1 VISVGRYR
9 VLRRLGQGGM
19 AEVFEAVAEGAEGF
33 RRRVAIKRVLPEHA
47 TDASVRRMFFDE
59 ARIAARLHHPGIVA
73 VLDFGLDGDAP
84 FQVLELVDGE
94 DLAAVLRRVGTL
106 PLGVALH
113 VGREVANALDCAHR
127 ATDDEGRPL
136 GIVHRDVSPSN
147 VLVSREGDVKL
158 GDFGIAFAHERSERT
173 AAGVVRGKPA
183 YMAPEQLTGGVVDA
197 RTDVFG
203 LACTLHRAL
212 VGRSPLADE
221 DAIAR
226 LLRGERVA
234 LDASIPA
241 DVGQVLGHALAPSRA
256 DRPRDAAEL
265 ARAFDELTRRHLEVD
280 GRSALRS
287 LLAPSLP
294 ADPLGSLFEL
304 AWVVEGEAGGGSAV
318 VEGEAGGGSA
328 GPLQAEAPRRFER
341 TTRRAIPKD
350 EVDATV
356 AKEVSA
362 GSAARSAWRSLGA
375 GASVVVAIVALGAW
389 GWSRRGSDESSVA
402 RPAAETETT
411 SETGT
416 EARTEARPEA
426 RTETTAATETTDP
439 ETGTEAESEDGT
451 ESAMATEAAMETA
464 LGGATDATN
473 ATTTARRSATR
484 SRSPTRRNEEDAQL
498 ARASHASREPAFLRI
513 GGEGA
518 LGAEIRV
525 EGVSRGFAPTT
536 VELPVGTH
544 VVELVR
550 RDGSRSRHPVVL
562 DVRDGPTTPQRLIVR

>member
-19 AEVFEAVAEGAEGF
+19 AEVFEAVADGAEGF

-73 VLDFGLDGDAP
+73 VLDFGLEGDAP

-113 VGREVANALDCAHR
+113 VGRELANALDCAHR

-203 LACTLHRAL
+203 LACTLHRVL

-221 DAIAR
+221 DAIVR
-226 LLRGERVA
+226 LLRGERVTI
-234 LDASIPA
+234 DPSIPL
-241 DVGQVLGHALAPSRA
+241 DVAEVLGRALSPSRA
-256 DRPRDAAEL
+256 ERPRDAAEL

-304 AWVVEGEAGGGSAV
+304 AWVVEGDGADGDA
-318 VEGEAGGGSA
+318 
-328 GPLQAEAPRRFER
+328 PDAEAPKRFER
-341 TTRRAIPKD
+341 TTTRATPEQAADAAAEKVARAGRSPSRRAL
-350 EVDATV
+350 V
-356 AKEVSA
+356 
-362 GSAARSAWRSLGA
+362 A
-375 GASVVVAIVALGAW
+375 GAAVVVALVSVAAW
-389 GWSRRGSDESSVA
+389 GWSRGGSDGPIEEPKPTVGG
-402 RPAAETETT
+402 PAAETDSATAPARER
-411 SETGT
+411 GT
-416 EARTEARPEA
+416 ETE
-426 RTETTAATETTDP
+426 
-439 ETGTEAESEDGT
+439 
-451 ESAMATEAAMETA
+451 
-464 LGGATDATN
+464 GATDVASSGVAANEIDVGSSDVAASAIDTASATI
-473 ATTTARRSATR
+473 RRSA
-484 SRSPTRRNEEDAQL
+484 
-498 ARASHASREPAFLRI
+498 ARARTPSSTRTDGGSAALRVRASPPGEEPAFLRI

-536 VELPVGTH
+536 LELTVGSH

-550 RDGSRSRHPVVL
+550 RDGSQSRHPVVL
-562 DVRDGPTTPQRLIVR
+562 DVRDGPSTPQRLIVR